1 MGFDREEPVAVHGEP
16 LKTTSVGPSH
26 TKEKIYLNESETVR
40 SSQPSGYKK
49 RSSRK
54 NKSVSK
60 VRMTE
65 SDSEILDSVL
75 SVLETTLSQ
84 SSTDGQMLSKWK
96 VKRSASAM
104 SSAMLQSGGY
114 FVDEH
119 GDLQQGTSRAI
130 SSSRPRSY
138 SASRAGCCDSG
149 TADHLRLSII
159 PEDGYRRNK
168 HDSLVPSVAFKAPT
182 QPPKFTNFLRAHHA
196 VPFDMHA
203 YKAGQSRIARPGPIA
218 TGGIASPADIKQL
231 LSREDLQEVKL
242 RNNAA
247 QRSVLSVSAEHTH
260 IPEKSSSSHHVI
272 RPAVKEFNTQSVRAV
287 KPVPLVQI
295 CNKPVKATDS
305 TLRSASTSSFL
316 TQQSGSSSSLHEQP
330 SFTAEETAILH
341 SNQTVQLPKQP
352 HSGKLVF
359 KGLKLLRPAKATEDG
374 LQTHVQQAE
383 FSEHSTRTS
392 RADSTNIASVESFSE
407 SSFVDA
413 DIIQV
418 PAPPPRK
425 SAEVIDPVTTESNT
439 LKEKDYERTEALL
452 SNSKLTTLSDSQKPV
467 ESNVVESGSAQFQVL
482 AKEVGVEDTFDL
494 LRKEFITLGVRLAQ
508 LANRRSYV
516 ESALSNYES
525 FTSDGNADHSY
536 LTTEIEEAQRKLD
549 AIENEM
555 TQILTR
561 RADLRQ
567 HFADAGVNI
576 QAEVISE
583 RQVRKAK
590 IDQALL
596 LELNPLEAAQ
606 PAKGNLCTEAL
617 NATWLPGNQAV
628 SIADSCDHSIFMCE
642 ESLHTHLQGIN
653 KSNVPRPQL
662 PMNLSIPVKDM
673 AVGTSIQVA
682 LDDSALTVGACVT
695 QEDQPSNSTE
705 VGLQVIESITVQRV
719 SASDIVDH
727 ISRIIGSQ
735 YVVAERRNMS
745 MLMAVLL
752 AAFRNPNDASVY
764 SEENILKYSN
774 AVSSLDT
781 SNGDAN
787 MKAALPVLVR
797 PYSDV
802 IMLLLEGLASLLYT
816 GRSTA
821 LIRAAIASR
830 KHPGWMCSPVLK
842 VLASVLEILSLH
854 IAERDTTTDCLDNH
868 YFRTVHSGGAWIVS
882 ELIMFLRCSLQSVD
896 AMSVDDAHQI
906 LMAMLGF
913 SSCMSLEVSQ
923 RWRKEL
929 HEIVL
934 AEPQLQRYKD
944 LQDALQYGK
953 ESNGIV
959 AVEQE

>member
-1 MGFDREEPVAVHGEP
+1 MGLDKEESVSVHREP
-16 LKTTSVGPSH
+16 LETTSANSSDI
-26 TKEKIYLNESETVR
+26 KERVPPNESETTR
-40 SSQPSGYKK
+40 SSQPSGHRK

-54 NKSVSK
+54 HSSASK
-60 VRMTE
+60 ARMTE

-84 SSTDGQMLSKWK
+84 SNTDAQVLSRRH

-119 GDLQQGTSRAI
+119 GDLQQGTSRAA

-149 TADHLRLSII
+149 IADHLRLSVL
-159 PEDGYRRNK
+159 PEEGHKKHK

-203 YKAGQSRIARPGPIA
+203 CKISQSRTARPGPIA

-231 LSREDLQEVKL
+231 LSRESLQEIKL
-242 RNNAA
+242 KNDAA

-260 IPEKSSSSHHVI
+260 IPERSSSSRHAT
-272 RPAVKEFNTQSVRAV
+272 RPTVKEFNTQSVRAV
-287 KPVPLVQI
+287 KPVPLAQI
-295 CNKPVKATDS
+295 CNRPVKATDS

-316 TQQSGSSSSLHEQP
+316 TQQSGSSSSLHEQQ
-330 SFTAEETAILH
+330 SFTTEETAILH

-359 KGLKLLRPAKATEDG
+359 KGLKLLKPAKATESG
-374 LQTHVQQAE
+374 PQMHVQQAE
-383 FSEHSTRTS
+383 FSEHSARIS
-392 RADSTNIASVESFSE
+392 RADTTDIAGMESFSE

-418 PAPPPRK
+418 PVPPPRK
-425 SAEVIDPVTTESNT
+425 STEAIDPATAESNT
-439 LKEKDYERTEALL
+439 LKAEACERAEAHL
-452 SNSKLTTLSDSQKPV
+452 SNSNLITFSHSQKPA
-467 ESNVVESGSAQFQVL
+467 ENYVVESGSAQFQVL
-482 AKEVGVEDTFDL
+482 AKEIGVEGAFDL

-516 ESALSNYES
+516 ESALNNYES

-536 LTTEIEEAQRKLD
+536 LTAEIEETQRKLD
-549 AIENEM
+549 AIEDEM
-555 TQILTR
+555 TQILAR

-576 QAEVISE
+576 QTEVISE
-583 RQVRKAK
+583 RQARKAK

-606 PAKGNLCTEAL
+606 SVKGNSCAETL
-617 NATWLPGNQAV
+617 NATWLTGNQAA
-628 SIADSCDHSIFMCE
+628 SIADSCDHSIFMCD
-642 ESLHTHLQGIN
+642 ESLRTSLQGTS
-653 KSNVPRPQL
+653 KPNVPRPQL
-662 PMNLSIPVKDM
+662 PMNLSISVKDM
-673 AVGTSIQVA
+673 AVGASMQVA
-682 LDDSALTVGACVT
+682 LDDSAVMGARVA
-695 QEDQPSNSTE
+695 QEDQPSNSIE
-705 VGLQVIESITVQRV
+705 VGLQVAESVTVQRV
-719 SASDIVDH
+719 SASDTIDH
-727 ISRIIGSQ
+727 ISRIISPQ
-735 YVVAERRNMS
+735 YVDTERRNMS
-745 MLMAVLL
+745 RLMAVLL
-752 AAFRNPNDASVY
+752 TAFENPSDASVY
-764 SEENILKYSN
+764 AEENILKYSTAISN
-774 AVSSLDT
+774 LGSSN
-781 SNGDAN
+781 SDAS
-787 MKAALPVLVR
+787 MKAALPALIR

-802 IMLLLEGLASLLYT
+802 IVLLMEGLSSFLHT

-821 LIRAAIASR
+821 LIRAVVASR

-854 IAERDTTTDCLDNH
+854 VATYDTTAGCLDNH
-868 YFRTVHSGGAWIVS
+868 YFRAVHSGGAWIVS
-882 ELIMFLRCSLQSVD
+882 ELIVFLRCSLQSMNVI
-896 AMSVDDAHQI
+896 SVDDAHQI
-906 LMAMLGF
+906 MAAILTF
-913 SSCMSLEVSQ
+913 SSRVSSEVSQ

-929 HEIVL
+929 HAIVS
-934 AEPQLQRYKD
+934 AEPQLQRYRD
-944 LQDALQYGK
+944 LQEALPRGK
-953 ESNGIV
+953 ESNDGV
-959 AVEQE
+959 AIEQR